1 MKLRQ
6 LTLLFVLAMLM
17 TALFSGCGASGPV
30 GTVKAFNNA
39 IYKGDMNKAAKY
51 VVEEQ
56 RDDMDGMDMFSEM
69 MSMPGLKDIMKA
81 MKKNTKY
88 ELVSQDGNTAKV
100 KVMVNIAKA
109 MGPLGEMMGGEGL
122 TETIYT
128 LENRNGKWL
137 ISDAGYGF

>member
-6 LTLLFVLAMLM
+6 LTLLFMLAMLM
-17 TALFSGCGASGPV
+17 TAIFSGCGASGPV
-30 GTVKAFNNA
+30 GTVKAFTNA
-39 IYKGDMNKAAKY
+39 VYNGDMDKAAKY
-51 VVEEQ
+51 VVEDQ
-56 RDDMDGMDMFSEM
+56 RGNMDDMGMFGDI
-69 MSMPGLKDIMKA
+69 MSIPGIKDIMKA

-100 KVMVNIAKA
+100 KVKVDIAKA
-109 MGPLGEMMGGEGL
+109 MGPLGAMAGDEGV

-137 ISDAGYGF
+137 ISDYR

>member
-6 LTLLFVLAMLM
+6 LTVLFVLAMLM

-30 GTVKAFNNA
+30 GTVKAFTNA
-39 IYKGDMNKAAKY
+39 VYNGDMNKAAKY
-51 VVEEQ
+51 VVEDQ
-56 RDDMDGMDMFSEM
+56 RGDIDDMDMLGDL

-100 KVMVNIAKA
+100 KVIMDIAKA
-109 MGPLGEMMGGEGL
+109 MGPLGEMMGDEGV

-128 LENRNGKWL
+128 LENRDGKWL
-137 ISDAGYGF
+137 ISDVR